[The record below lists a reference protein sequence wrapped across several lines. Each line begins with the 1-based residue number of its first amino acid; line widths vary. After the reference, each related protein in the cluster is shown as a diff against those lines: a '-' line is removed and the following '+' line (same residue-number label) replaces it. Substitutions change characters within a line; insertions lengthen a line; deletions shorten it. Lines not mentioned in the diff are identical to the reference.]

1 MPRIRFGPAG
11 KPLSFK
17 GPMEKVPEYLSKIGL
32 DALEYEAVRG
42 VRISEEK
49 ARKLGEEASKYDV
62 LLSMHAPYYINLA
75 SKEKEKVEASRRR
88 LFEAVRAS
96 HWMNAYAVVFHPGYY
111 KGWSPRSDAVKEVI
125 RQLKLLKEDVDS
137 YGYTGPWIAPE
148 TTGKDSQVGSVDD
161 IIEICSNVERCRPAV
176 DWAHLH
182 ARSQGRDILSI
193 DDVIRVIDKIEKE
206 LGSYAVKPLHT
217 HFSKIEYGKGG
228 EKMHHTLKEEEY
240 GPDWIVVCKAYIM
253 TGIDG
258 VIISE
263 SPILE
268 EDALYMIE
276 LCREVLEDGS
286 FMAKAPS
293 AEVTI
298 SPGKSAGGQG
308 KR

>member
-1 MPRIRFGPAG
+1 MPRLRFGPAG

-17 GPMEKVPEYLSKIGL
+17 GSMEKVPEYLHKIGL

-49 ARKLGEEASKYDV
+49 ARLLGEEAVKYDIV
-62 LLSMHAPYYINLA
+62 LSMHAPYYINLA
-75 SKEKEKVEASRRR
+75 SKEREKTEASRRR
-88 LFEAVRAS
+88 LFEAMRAS

-111 KGWSPRSDAVKEVI
+111 KGWSSKEVAVKKVI
-125 RQLKLLKEDVDS
+125 DQLKKLEDEIKTR
-137 YGYTGPWIAPE
+137 GYTRPWIAPE

-161 IIEICSNVERCRPAV
+161 IIEICSSVGKCRPTV
-176 DWAHLH
+176 DWAHLY

-193 DDVIRVIDKIEKE
+193 DDVVRVIERIEKE

-228 EKMHHTLKEEEY
+228 EKMHHTLREEEY
-240 GPDWIVVCKAYIM
+240 GPDWIIVCKAYLM
-253 TGIDG
+253 TGIDA

-268 EDALYMIE
+268 EDALYMIDS
-276 LCREVLEDGS
+276 CREVLKDGS
-286 FMAKAPS
+286 FKAKTS
-293 AEVTI
+293 RSKIVI
-298 SPGKSAGGQG
+298 SPGSETG
-308 KR
+308 KKD